1 MTTWM
6 DTREAAEHVRLAPKT
21 LANWRALGIGPAFRR
36 VGRVIRYDAA
46 ELDRYIEANGAAA

>member
-1 MTTWM
+1 MTVWL
-6 DTREAAEHVRLAPKT
+6 DTKQAAEHVRLAPKT

-46 ELDRYIEANGAAA
+46 ELDRYVETNGAAA

>member
-1 MTTWM
+1 MTTWL
-6 DTREAAEHVRLAPKT
+6 DTKQAAEHVRLAPKT

-46 ELDRYIEANGAAA
+46 ELDRYVETNGAAA